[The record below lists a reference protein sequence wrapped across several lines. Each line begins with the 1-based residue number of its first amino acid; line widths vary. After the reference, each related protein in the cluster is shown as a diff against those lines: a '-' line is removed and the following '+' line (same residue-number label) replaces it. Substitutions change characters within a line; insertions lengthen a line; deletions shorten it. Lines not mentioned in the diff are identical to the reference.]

1 MSHARA
7 VTEAN
12 LLKLK
17 EINGGGERGEGCVCP
32 GFRIS
37 HGTAFGNPNGIGRV
51 GGQDL

>member
-17 EINGGGERGEGCVCP
+17 EINGGVSREMDACVRDSELAIVPRSEIRMILSGE
-32 GFRIS
+32 
-37 HGTAFGNPNGIGRV
+37 
-51 GGQDL
+51 